1 MSKKDFNEQMQVRF
15 DKIAKIKEH
24 GEIPYAERFETTH
37 TIAQAALLPDN
48 TENVSVAGRLVALRY
63 FGKLAFG
70 HIYGFHGKI
79 QFALQKNVLGEN
91 FAFFKEIADVGD
103 FIGITGKLITT
114 HTGEKTIDVQNW
126 KFLSKTLR
134 NLPEKFHGI
143 SDDEIRLRKRYLDL
157 ISNEETLA
165 RFKTRTKIIRTI
177 RDFLNDHD
185 FQEIDTPVL
194 TNHACGAMARPF
206 ITHNNALD
214 IDVFLRIAPE
224 TYLKRAIAGGF
235 ERVYEFA
242 RSFRNEGVDA
252 SHLPDFTL
260 LEYYAAYW
268 NYEDNMNFTEKLLKH
283 LLFEIKGT
291 LGIEYDGE
299 KINFEGAWER
309 ISFRDLI
316 FRDCGINI
324 YECSTKEDV
333 LAKINEKKIVLDT
346 SADIKKAGRGTLID
360 LLYKK
365 VSRPKIINP
374 TFIIK
379 HPIDLSPL
387 ARRNDVNPL
396 ETDRFQL
403 VVNGWEVINAYS
415 ELIDPIDQ
423 EERFI
428 QQAQARADGDLDAMD
443 VDYDFLQCIEYGLPP
458 ISGWG
463 MGVDRIIALLTNT
476 QNLRDVVL
484 FPLLRPENFE

>member
-1 MSKKDFNEQMQVRF
+1 MSRKDFNEQMQVRF
-15 DKIAKIKEH
+15 EKIAKIKER

-48 TENVSVAGRLVALRY
+48 TEDVSVAGRIVAIRY

-79 QFALQKNVLGEN
+79 QFALQKSVLGDN
-91 FAFFKEIADVGD
+91 FAFFKDVADVGD
-103 FIGITGKLITT
+103 FVGITGKIITT

-143 SDDEIRLRKRYLDL
+143 ADDEIRLRKRYLDL
-157 ISNEETLA
+157 ISNEETLT

-177 RDFLNDHD
+177 RDFLNDND
-185 FQEIDTPVL
+185 FYEIDTPVL

-283 LLFEIKGT
+283 LLTEIKGS
-291 LGIEYDGE
+291 LEIEYNGT
-299 KINFEGAWER
+299 KINFDGSWER

-316 FRDCGINI
+316 FRDCGIDI
-324 YECSTKEDV
+324 YECGTKEAV
-333 LAKINEKKIVLDT
+333 LAKITEKKIVLDT
-346 SADIKKAGRGTLID
+346 SADIKKSGRGTLID

-365 VSRPKIINP
+365 VSRPKIVNP

-415 ELIDPIDQ
+415 ELVDPIDQ

-463 MGVDRIIALLTNT
+463 MGIDRIVALLTDT

-484 FPLLRPENFE
+484 FPLLRPESFE

>member
-1 MSKKDFNEQMQVRF
+1 MSKKDFNEQMQVRL

-24 GEIPYAERFETTH
+24 GDIPYVERFETTH
-37 TIAQAALLPDN
+37 TISQAAELPND
-48 TENVSVAGRLVALRY
+48 TENVTIAGRVVAIRY

-70 HIYGFHGKI
+70 HIFGFHGKI
-79 QFALQKNVLGEN
+79 QFALQKSVLGEQ
-91 FAFFKEIADVGD
+91 FAYFKEVVDIGD
-103 FIGITGKLITT
+103 FIGLTGKIITT
-114 HTGEKTIDVQNW
+114 HSGEKTLDVQSW

-143 SDDEIRLRKRYLDL
+143 ADDEIRLRKRYLDL
-157 ISNEETLA
+157 ISNEETMA
-165 RFKTRTKIIRTI
+165 RFKTRTKVFRVI
-177 RDFLNDHD
+177 RDFLNNHD

-260 LEYYAAYW
+260 LEYYVAYW

-283 LLFEIKGT
+283 LLMEIKSS
-291 LGIEYDGE
+291 LEIEYDGI
-299 KINFEGAWER
+299 KINFDGNWER

-316 FRDCGINI
+316 FRDCGIDI
-324 YECSTKEDV
+324 YECDTKEKV
-333 LAKINEKKIVLDT
+333 LAKIKEKNITLDT

-387 ARRNDVNPL
+387 ARRNDDNSL

-415 ELIDPIDQ
+415 ELVDPIDQ

-428 QQAQARADGDLDAMD
+428 QQAQARAEGDLDAMD

-463 MGVDRIIALLTNT
+463 MGIDRIIALLTNT